1 MLRREDHYMIKQR
14 HQQGAF
20 IVDIAHQIGCS
31 EKTVRRHIS
40 YPAPPTAKRGKKQV
54 AKLEPFKDYI
64 DSRLSEQV
72 WNAAVIFEEI
82 REKGYRGGSAML
94 RRYIHPKRPLR
105 ASKNTVR
112 FETLPGYQL
121 QHDWGEIIV
130 EVAGSACTVNF
141 AVNTLGFSRRFHVF
155 AAPKQD
161 AEHTYESLV
170 RSFNYFGGS
179 VKNVLVDNQ
188 KAAVIKHGQN
198 GHIEFNAGFLQLAN
212 HYGFSPRA
220 CKPYRPQ
227 TKGKTER
234 MVGYVKH
241 NFFTRYRQFESF
253 AHVNQLLAM
262 WLAKVADQRHLRQFK
277 QTPENR
283 FAEEK
288 IALMPLPATDFDTSY
303 FDLRQVAWD
312 SYIDVRG
319 NRYSVPSFWCG
330 RAVNIRIGLDN
341 TLRIYGDEQLLAT
354 HLLQEVTQ
362 GWQKVPEHHQAL
374 WQQVNRVASRSLSV
388 YEELL

>member
-1 MLRREDHYMIKQR
+1 MIKQLR
-14 HQQGAF
+14 KEGVF

-31 EKTVRRHIS
+31 EKTVRRHID
-40 YPAPPTAKRGKKQV
+40 YAAPAAAKRRQKYV

-72 WNAAVIFEEI
+72 WNTAVIFEEI
-82 REKGYRGGSAML
+82 REQGYRGGPAML
-94 RRYIHPKRPLR
+94 RRYIQPKRPLR
-105 ASKNTVR
+105 ASKKTVR
-112 FETLPGYQL
+112 FETIAGYQL

-130 EVAGSACTVNF
+130 EVAGSACKVNF
-141 AVNTLGFSRRFHVF
+141 AVNSLGFSRRFHVF

-198 GHIEFNAGFLQLAN
+198 GNIEFNAGFLQFAH
-212 HYGFSPRA
+212 HYGFIPRA

-241 NFFTRYRQFESF
+241 NFFTRYRPFESF
-253 AHVNQLLAM
+253 AHVNQLLAI
-262 WLAKVADQRHLRQFK
+262 WLAKVADRRHLRQFK
-277 QTPENR
+277 QTPDSR

-288 IALMPLPATDFDTSY
+288 AAF
-303 FDLRQVAWD
+303 
-312 SYIDVRG
+312 
-319 NRYSVPSFWCG
+319 
-330 RAVNIRIGLDN
+330 
-341 TLRIYGDEQLLAT
+341 
-354 HLLQEVTQ
+354 
-362 GWQKVPEHHQAL
+362 
-374 WQQVNRVASRSLSV
+374 
-388 YEELL
+388 

>member
-1 MLRREDHYMIKQR
+1 
-14 HQQGAF
+14 
-20 IVDIAHQIGCS
+20 
-31 EKTVRRHIS
+31 
-40 YPAPPTAKRGKKQV
+40 
-54 AKLEPFKDYI
+54 
-64 DSRLSEQV
+64 
-72 WNAAVIFEEI
+72 
-82 REKGYRGGSAML
+82 
-94 RRYIHPKRPLR
+94 
-105 ASKNTVR
+105 
-112 FETLPGYQL
+112 
-121 QHDWGEIIV
+121 
-130 EVAGSACTVNF
+130 
-141 AVNTLGFSRRFHVF
+141 
-155 AAPKQD
+155 
-161 AEHTYESLV
+161 
-170 RSFNYFGGS
+170 
-179 VKNVLVDNQ
+179 
-188 KAAVIKHGQN
+188 
-198 GHIEFNAGFLQLAN
+198 
-212 HYGFSPRA
+212 
-220 CKPYRPQ
+220 
-227 TKGKTER
+227 